1 MSRSTNNDPG
11 PNTLV
16 AAWYDE
22 HHVGVYNYL
31 RMLLG
36 NQADA
41 DDAFQATFA
50 NLLRRDGELESVR
63 HPKAYLYRA
72 ARNAAISLMRK
83 NRAAPMGGDALEG
96 LAAPEPAVP
105 SEVTAMLDQA
115 MAQLPPIQR
124 EVIMLKVY
132 DQMTFR
138 EIARVTGMLLP
149 TAASHYWRGTRTLRQ
164 LLENHDE
171 LAQS

>member
-1 MSRSTNNDPG
+1 MAERPQYD

-16 AAWYDE
+16 ASWYDQYHE
-22 HHVGVYNYL
+22 GIYSYL
-31 RMLLG
+31 RMLLA

-50 NLLRRDGELESVR
+50 GLLRLDGELGAVR

-72 ARNAAISLMRK
+72 ARNAEISLMRK

-96 LAAPEPAVP
+96 LAAPAPAV
-105 SEVTAMLDQA
+105 SQEVTAMLEWA
-115 MAQLPPIQR
+115 LSRLPPIQR

-149 TAASHYWRGTRTLRQ
+149 TAASHYWRGRRALRQ
-164 LLENHDE
+164 LLGDNYEHP
-171 LAQS
+171 QS